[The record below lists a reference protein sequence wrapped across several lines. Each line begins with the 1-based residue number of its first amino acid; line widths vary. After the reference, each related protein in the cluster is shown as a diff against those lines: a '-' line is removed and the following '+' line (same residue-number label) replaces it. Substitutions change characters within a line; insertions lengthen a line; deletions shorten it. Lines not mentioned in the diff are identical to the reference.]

1 MSMSGAVLNLYVHP
15 ISASIPPS
23 IQCNYILTAVC
34 GTLERVSVN
43 DNEYMRR
50 VRAIEGRLYRVA
62 QAILW
67 READSVDAV
76 QEAVFKGWL
85 KKDRLNDEQR
95 LEAWLTR
102 ILVNECRDALRRRR
116 REGLPLPDGVSR
128 EDRLCEDLQLRLALK
143 ALPEKYRLPLV
154 LHHLQGWPVS
164 DVARMLGIPRG
175 LVTSRLHQARKA
187 LRRLLDGGDER

>member
-1 MSMSGAVLNLYVHP
+1 M
-15 ISASIPPS
+15 
-23 IQCNYILTAVC
+23 
-34 GTLERVSVN
+34 N

-50 VRAIEGRLYRVA
+50 VRTIEGRLYRVA

-164 DVARMLGIPRG
+164 DVARMLGIPRT
-175 LVTSRLHQARKA
+175 LATSRLHQARKA